1 VTTRAINKNL
11 RLLLALITVGLVS
24 CGESPSSSAIQ
35 TPQVVAS
42 PQVLLDVHGSGTK
55 TTEKF
60 TVVADWDLH
69 WSYDCTAGLTQNGVI
84 PSGYH
89 CSFIVHVKQPDG
101 HFSLQNQG
109 VSQLGVK
116 DQSVEHYHTAG
127 TFYLEVQVCCSDN
140 TWSATVTG

>member
-1 VTTRAINKNL
+1 MRRAVVAAVL
-11 RLLLALITVGLVS
+11 SMLVS
-24 CGESPSSSAIQ
+24 GCGSPTSAPSTQ
-35 TPQVVAS
+35 GQVASPS
-42 PQVLLDVHGSGTK
+42 PQVLLDLKGSGTK

-60 TVVADWDLH
+60 TAAGDWDLE
-69 WSYDCTAGLTQNGVI
+69 WSYDCTAGLIQNGVV

-101 HFSLQNQG
+101 HFSAENQG

-116 DQSVEHYHTAG
+116 DQGVENYHTGG

-140 TWSATVTG
+140 SWTIKVTG